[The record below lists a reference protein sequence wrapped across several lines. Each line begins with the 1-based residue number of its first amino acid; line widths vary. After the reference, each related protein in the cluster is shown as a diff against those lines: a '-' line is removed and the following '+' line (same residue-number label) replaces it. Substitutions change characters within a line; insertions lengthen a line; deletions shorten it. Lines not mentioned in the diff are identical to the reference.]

1 MILGFMTDV
10 RGRFLDA
17 WNYYDPLKGS
27 RPPPNV
33 EGSVYTT
40 ESRVDTS
47 DFRSIVQIVEG
58 DDNQVFTFS
67 RHLITKFL

>member
-27 RPPPNV
+27 HGAAPRP
-33 EGSVYTT
+33 
-40 ESRVDTS
+40 TS
-47 DFRSIVQIVEG
+47 KVVSTQLNLG
-58 DDNQVFTFS
+58 WTLQTFGP
-67 RHLITKFL
+67 